1 MHNIIRNVMLERIV
15 PRALLCNLITSRNAI
30 TIAIIFSKLAIIG
43 LRN

>member
-1 MHNIIRNVMLERIV
+1 MHNIIRNIMVERIV
-15 PRALLCNLITSRNAI
+15 PRALLCNLITSRN